1 MEYVDK
7 AKQFFNEARQELK
20 KVTWPNKQRIATS
33 TWVVLAMVIFMAIFF
48 GIADYGLGKLIK
60 YILKLG

>member
-7 AKQFFNEARQELK
+7 ARQFFNEARQELK
-20 KVTWPNKQRIATS
+20 KVTWPSKQRIATS
-33 TWVVLAMVIFMAIFF
+33 TWVVLVMVIIMAIFF
-48 GIADYGLGKLIK
+48 GISDYALGKFIK

>member
-20 KVTWPNKQRIATS
+20 KVTWPNKQRIAAS

-48 GIADYGLGKLIK
+48 GIADYALGKFIK